1 MNIYTK
7 NMNPDKKLTLALQL
21 YHSAKAL
28 KTASLKQFHPELTEN
43 EIREKVKKIFFYAR
57 T

>member
-7 NMNPDKKLTLALQL
+7 NMQPDQKLTLALQL

-28 KTASLKQFHPELTEN
+28 KTASLKQFHPELTEK
-43 EIREKVKKIFFYAR
+43 EIREKVNKIFFYAR